1 MTINTNDVLSAIT
14 QASEALAREPKHLEQ
29 INFLQRDLGQVQS
42 HNQNLEL
49 RIVDYKSNIESL
61 EAKVRSLEVERDQAQ
76 FRTLELED
84 AAYRATTLLKNV
96 GMAFADAIAVI
107 DPPKPEPVV
116 EQPSP
121 VTPGQSDYTPTVHSS
136 TSDGGQTTGEKVP
149 ASPPS
154 TSYPESSSFGQPAPT
169 ADPVGF
175 AGLSEADVKP
185 PGKFANRKWSEANHE
200 MNNKWDKSEWDANG
214 GTYDGW
220 NS

>member
-14 QASEALAREPKHLEQ
+14 QASEALAREPSLRSQIIDLEST
-29 INFLQRDLGQVQS
+29 LGKAQN
-42 HNQNLEL
+42 HNMNLE
-49 RIVDYKSNIESL
+49 SNIRSYKETITSL
-61 EAKVRSLEVERDQAQ
+61 EDKVRSLEVERDQAQ

-84 AAYRATTLLKNV
+84 S
-96 GMAFADAIAVI
+96 FASLREAIGHANQNACQQM
-107 DPPKPEPVV
+107 DKLFPRPPEPIA

-121 VTPGQSDYTPTVHSS
+121 VTPPTGNPELAVPDHSS
-136 TSDGGQTTGEKVP
+136 PVVEQVP

-154 TSYPESSSFGQPAPT
+154 TPYPDTPPQAT

-175 AGLSEADVKP
+175 SGLNEADVKP
-185 PGKFANRKWSEANHE
+185 PGKFANRKWSDANYE

>member
-84 AAYRATTLLKNV
+84 TIHNAVGIFKSASGNLSAAL
-96 GMAFADAIAVI
+96 AVI
-107 DPPKPEPVV
+107 DPPKPEPVA
-116 EQPSP
+116 EPSP
-121 VTPGQSDYTPTVHSS
+121 VISSIGNPELAVPDHSS
-136 TSDGGQTTGEKVP
+136 PVAEQVP
-149 ASPPS
+149 VSPPS
-154 TSYPESSSFGQPAPT
+154 TPYPDTPPQAT

-175 AGLSEADVKP
+175 SGLNEADVKP
-185 PGKFANRKWSEANHE
+185 EPDAKPYAGKRWGDVYPRVNTYGAWV
-200 MNNKWDKSEWDANG
+200 DGG
-214 GTYDGW
+214 GTDEGW